1 MLLSSS
7 SPTPT
12 SNPAAPAA
20 PHCAVLLS
28 SPPLLL
34 CRLSVRLQAVSARC
48 RPSVRLPVESVC
60 RSQYSAGCQC
70 SPSVQSA
77 SAVCQCSPSVQA
89 GSASCQCSLSVQA
102 VSAVCQCSLS
112 KAHRMLAVISHN
124 REVFGSLRFG
134 AASQEELRA
143 GFGGPESAAARACAW
158 CLRVVPAPTAS
169 V

>member
-77 SAVCQCSPSVQA
+77 SAVCQWSPSVQA
-89 GSASCQCSLSVQA
+89 GSASCQCSLPVESVCRSQY
-102 VSAVCQCSLS
+102 SAVCQCSLS
-112 KAHRMLAVISHN
+112 VQSVSAVCQCILSVQSVSD
-124 REVFGSLRFG
+124 RLKSLRK
-134 AASQEELRA
+134 A
-143 GFGGPESAAARACAW
+143 
-158 CLRVVPAPTAS
+158 
-169 V
+169 